1 MFYPLFIWIC
11 NICTGR
17 RTLALKADGPQ
28 RRQNIITRR
37 EKHALFA
44 SAYAYKSECSAAGAM
59 LQIQMN
65 SGENIYGGIYLVC
78 YR

>member
-1 MFYPLFIWIC
+1 MFSPRFISIWIC

-28 RRQNIITRR
+28 RRQNMITRR

-44 SAYAYKSECSAAGAM
+44 SAYDYRKVYIGQVYRAYTPEAFDST
-59 LQIQMN
+59 
-65 SGENIYGGIYLVC
+65 
-78 YR
+78 R